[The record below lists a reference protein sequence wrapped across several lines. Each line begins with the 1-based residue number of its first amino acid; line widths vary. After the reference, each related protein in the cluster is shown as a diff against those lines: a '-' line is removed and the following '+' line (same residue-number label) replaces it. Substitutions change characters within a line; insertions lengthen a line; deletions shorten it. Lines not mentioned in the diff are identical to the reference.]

1 METENPNCVFLGDAV
16 EEFSYA
22 SQSKNSFSGG
32 NLSISYSLSS
42 WNISQVLHKSNSMQL
57 FSLGKGKFHKENSG
71 LNLDIEPFTAALEFA
86 SEKKAVEKF
95 SCGYDL

>member
-1 METENPNCVFLGDAV
+1 M

-42 WNISQVLHKSNSMQL
+42 WHISQVLLKSNSMQL
-57 FSLGKGKFHKENSG
+57 FSLGKGKFHKENS
-71 LNLDIEPFTAALEFA
+71 NLDIEPFTAALEFA
-86 SEKKAVEKF
+86 SEKKAVEEF

>member
-32 NLSISYSLSS
+32 NLSISYSLSF
-42 WNISQVLHKSNSMQL
+42 WHISQVLHKSNSMQL
-57 FSLGKGKFHKENSG
+57 FSL
-71 LNLDIEPFTAALEFA
+71 NLDIEPFTAALEFA
-86 SEKKAVEKF
+86 F
-95 SCGYDL
+95 